1 MKKLIFKS
9 ILLFLIFSLA
19 YFLFG
24 LWGLIELNKNKNLLF
39 KSKENFIF
47 HKNYSNK
54 IHHLRDANRWGDK
67 ENGYLFSVIN
77 EKNKKGKTI
86 LLQGDSWIESI
97 SEIKQ
102 SEEMIKN
109 FAIKNNY
116 RVYNAGITSFAPS
129 LMHKQYEILKQEFNI
144 NPDLLIIYIDQT
156 DIGDEFCRYKNKKI
170 YSKNGKLE
178 RIRREEF
185 TRATYD
191 YSKLYLYSELNF
203 QSTFNKIIKFPA
215 KKTNYFLKRNI
226 NRLNN
231 IFKNGYENRNV
242 HKCGFREIMKELE
255 NYDSNAE
262 RNFKKSLG
270 EFLEYLATEKN
281 IEKIFIVS
289 FPHKRHLDNTYK
301 VDVSD
306 YINDTLSLNKD
317 KRISHINMSKID
329 FSNLNK
335 NEIYKPND
343 LASHLNDVYHSKI
356 FIKNILQ
363 NIKKQN

>member
-1 MKKLIFKS
+1 MKKVVFKS
-9 ILLFLIFSLA
+9 ILFFLLFSLT

-24 LWGLIELNKNKNLLF
+24 LWGLVEISKNKNLLF

-67 ENGYLFSVIN
+67 ENGYLFSIIN
-77 EKNKKGKTI
+77 KNNTKDKTI

-116 RVYNAGITSFAPS
+116 TVYNAGITSFAPS
-129 LMHKQYEILKQEFNI
+129 LMHKQYKILKQEFNI
-144 NPDLLIIYIDQT
+144 KPDLLIIYIDQT

-170 YSKNGKLE
+170 YSKNGKLKS
-178 RIRREEF
+178 ISREKF
-185 TRATYD
+185 SRATYD

-203 QSTFNKIIKFPA
+203 QSTLNKIIKFPI

-226 NRLNN
+226 NQLNN
-231 IFKNGYENRNV
+231 ILKNGYKNRSV

-255 NYDSNAE
+255 NYDSDVE
-262 RNFKKSLG
+262 RNFKKSLS
-270 EFLEYLATEKN
+270 EYLDYLANERN

-289 FPHKRHLDNTYK
+289 FPHKRHLEKTYS

-306 YINDTLSLNKD
+306 YINDTLSLSKD
-317 KRISHINMSKID
+317 KRINYINMSKID
-329 FSNLNK
+329 FNNFNK
-335 NEIYKPND
+335 DEIYKLND
-343 LASHLNDVYHSKI
+343 LASHLNDFYHTEI